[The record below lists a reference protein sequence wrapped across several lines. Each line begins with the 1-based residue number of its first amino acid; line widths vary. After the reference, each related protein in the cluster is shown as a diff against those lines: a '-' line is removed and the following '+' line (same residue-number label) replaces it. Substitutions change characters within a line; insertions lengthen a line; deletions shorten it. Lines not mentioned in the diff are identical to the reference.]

1 MIQTKQK
8 IKFIYFD
15 VGGVV
20 ILDYSKTNKWN
31 EMLADLGIPEEI
43 KPKLNLLFDEHE
55 NKICVGEDINI
66 FIQEAKQKLG
76 LSFQPNYD
84 MTRDFVNR
92 FEINKPIPKL
102 IRKLKKDFMLGLLT
116 NQYPGMLSMIIE
128 KGLMPK
134 VDWDVIIDSS
144 LEKIRKPDPEIY
156 LLAENKVK
164 ADPKSILFVDNKQ
177 SLLEPARKRG
187 WQVFEYDPSNPEIST
202 TRLQRFIYNQK

>member
-1 MIQTKQK
+1 M
-8 IKFIYFD
+8 
-15 VGGVV
+15 
-20 ILDYSKTNKWN
+20 
-31 EMLADLGIPEEI
+31 GIPEEI

-66 FIQEAKQKLG
+66 FIQEARQKLG
-76 LSFQPNYD
+76 LSFQSNYD
-84 MTRDFVNR
+84 MTSDFVNR
-92 FEINKPIPKL
+92 FEVNKPISKL

-116 NQYPGMLSMIIE
+116 NQSPGMLSMIIE

>member
-66 FIQEAKQKLG
+66 FIQEARQKLG
-76 LSFQPNYD
+76 LSFQSNYD

-92 FEINKPIPKL
+92 FEVNKPISKL

-187 WQVFEYDPSNPEIST
+187 WQLFEYDPSNPEIST

>member
-66 FIQEAKQKLG
+66 FIQEARQKLG
-76 LSFQPNYD
+76 LSFQSNYD

-92 FEINKPIPKL
+92 FEVNKPISKL

>member
-66 FIQEAKQKLG
+66 FIQEARQKLG
-76 LSFQPNYD
+76 LSFQSNYD

-92 FEINKPIPKL
+92 FEVNKPISKL

-164 ADPKSILFVDNKQ
+164 ADPKSILFVDNKLRDRMKK
-177 SLLEPARKRG
+177 SNLERAREFLWSDIAKDLER
-187 WQVFEYDPSNPEIST
+187 
-202 TRLQRFIYNQK
+202 IY

>member
-8 IKFIYFD
+8 IKFVYFD

-31 EMLADLGIPEEI
+31 EMLAGLGIPEET
-43 KPKLNLLFDEHE
+43 KPGFNQLFDEHE
-55 NKICVGEDINI
+55 DKICVGEDINI
-66 FIQEAKQKLG
+66 FVEEAKRKLG
-76 LSFQPNYD
+76 LSFQSNYD
-84 MTRDFVNR
+84 MTKDFVNR
-92 FEINKPIPKL
+92 FEVNKPISRL
-102 IRKLKKDFMLGLLT
+102 IIKLKKDFKLGLLT

-128 KGLMPK
+128 RGLIPE

-156 LLAENKVK
+156 LLAENKAK

-177 SLLEPARKRG
+177 NLLEPARQRG
-187 WQVFEYDPSNPEIST
+187 WQVFEYDPSNPETST
-202 TRLQRFIYNQK
+202 TRLQSFIYNQK

>member
-1 MIQTKQK
+1 
-8 IKFIYFD
+8 
-15 VGGVV
+15 
-20 ILDYSKTNKWN
+20 
-31 EMLADLGIPEEI
+31 
-43 KPKLNLLFDEHE
+43 
-55 NKICVGEDINI
+55 
-66 FIQEAKQKLG
+66 
-76 LSFQPNYD
+76 
-84 MTRDFVNR
+84 
-92 FEINKPIPKL
+92 
-102 IRKLKKDFMLGLLT
+102 MLGLLT

>member
-1 MIQTKQK
+1 M
-8 IKFIYFD
+8 
-15 VGGVV
+15 
-20 ILDYSKTNKWN
+20 DYSKTNKWN

-66 FIQEAKQKLG
+66 FIQEARQKLG
-76 LSFQPNYD
+76 LSFQSNYD

-92 FEINKPIPKL
+92 FEVNKPISKL